1 MICDYG
7 YNLTADIFYI
17 KNNDISYINS
27 SVKRRLS
34 CYNTENENRVPKET
48 IDALDFQLKK
58 SDADVKCYLQA
69 MIEKVS
75 SNPNASKQT
84 DEFLRELECYIQ
96 KPFCVYEPV
105 KKADR
110 NIDVLGKIYLGMAW
124 SYFFIAYDGYA
135 VLFVFGTVE

>member
-7 YNLTADIFYI
+7 YNLAADIFCI

-27 SVKRRLS
+27 SVKKRFGY
-34 CYNTENENRVPKET
+34 YNAENKYKVPPET
-48 IDALDFQLKK
+48 IDSLDFQLKK
-58 SDADVKCYLQA
+58 SDADVRSYLQA
-69 MIEKVS
+69 VIKKFS
-75 SNPNASKQT
+75 SDPNVSKQT
-84 DEFLRELECYIQ
+84 DEFLNELECYIQ
-96 KPFCVYEPV
+96 KPFCIYEPV

-124 SYFFIAYDGYA
+124 SYFFIVYNGYA